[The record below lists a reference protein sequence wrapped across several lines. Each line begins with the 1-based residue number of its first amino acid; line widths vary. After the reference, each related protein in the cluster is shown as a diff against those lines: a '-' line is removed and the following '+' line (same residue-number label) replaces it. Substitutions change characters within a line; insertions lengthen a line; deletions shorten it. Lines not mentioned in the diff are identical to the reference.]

1 MKSPLR
7 LVTDPAAADDQPRA
21 FVIRQYRMPAKV
33 MHWITAVLVLCMFA
47 SGVIAKQLSGGAV
60 ADMLMSFHKLTGV
73 TILVLVVTRLVYRIT
88 RPLPEWKFQAH
99 RQPVLHWTLY
109 TVAVVVP
116 LLGWAGISDFGAREV
131 FAGYSLPAIWPEGAG
146 YDRRAAHRHRDPGLH
161 DRPPR
166 RRGRLGGFRAILGPG
181 ADLGF
186 GALDQP
192 RNVCAVHEPQQR
204 CQCEEQKRQPP
215 VAGPPQEQRR
225 GRACGKPCE

>member
-47 SGVIAKQLSGGAV
+47 SGVIAKQLSGGPV

-146 YDRRAAHRHRDPGLH
+146 YDGPLLQFHAYLAFGLIALVALHIGIAIQDYMTDRRADEDG
-161 DRPPR
+161 
-166 RRGRLGGFRAILGPG
+166 
-181 ADLGF
+181 
-186 GALDQP
+186 
-192 RNVCAVHEPQQR
+192 
-204 CQCEEQKRQPP
+204 
-215 VAGPPQEQRR
+215 
-225 GRACGKPCE
+225 